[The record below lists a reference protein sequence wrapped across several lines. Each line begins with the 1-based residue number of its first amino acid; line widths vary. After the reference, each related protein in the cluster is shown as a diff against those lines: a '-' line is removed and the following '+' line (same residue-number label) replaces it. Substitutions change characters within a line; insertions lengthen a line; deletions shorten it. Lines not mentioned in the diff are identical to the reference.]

1 MLTIHQS
8 ALPQGGTLLGVTLS
22 SDKTNISAATGD
34 RVAHPLL
41 LTLANLSMDVRM
53 KSTHHALPLLALLP
67 CPKFLGL
74 KKPLHG
80 VMENRL
86 IHHCLD
92 IICQPLKE
100 ASTVGAIMSD
110 SLGRI
115 RWCFT
120 PIVAYIV
127 DTPEAA
133 VVAGVG
139 GKTSHLTLA
148 SHKSF
153 GDSF

>member
-1 MLTIHQS
+1 MGWSWSVFGDIKYERL
-8 ALPQGGTLLGVTLS
+8 GLGVERS
-22 SDKTNISAATGD
+22 QN
-34 RVAHPLL
+34 RH
-41 LTLANLSMDVRM
+41 N
-53 KSTHHALPLLALLP
+53 
-67 CPKFLGL
+67 
-74 KKPLHG
+74 G

-92 IICQPLKE
+92 VICRLLKA
-100 ASTVGAIMSD
+100 ASSRGAFMGD
-110 SLGRI
+110 SLGCI
-115 RWCFT
+115 HCCFT
-120 PIVAYIV
+120 PIIAYIV

-153 GDSF
+153 GDHF